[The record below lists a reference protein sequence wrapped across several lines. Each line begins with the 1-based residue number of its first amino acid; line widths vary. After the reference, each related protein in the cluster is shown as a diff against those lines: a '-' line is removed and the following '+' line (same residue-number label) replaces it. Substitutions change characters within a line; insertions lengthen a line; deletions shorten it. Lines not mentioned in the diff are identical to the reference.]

1 MKLTHLLPLSALAL
15 LASCGGSPQ
24 PEANG
29 PRPQVCRYSYD
40 HDSTSVKWTAYK
52 FTEKAGV
59 SGTFDTVNVSGTAA
73 DQMDW
78 TMVFSNA
85 VFSIPVSS
93 INSNAPDRDMKI
105 KQHFFGTMSA
115 TSALEGRVVSLG
127 MDSAIVEIAMNGATV
142 PVGMSVR
149 NEDNIVKL
157 EGVID
162 LGAWNAL
169 KSADAL
175 NKVCFDLHK
184 GADGVSKLWPEVKLE
199 IRTVLSEKCD

>member
-1 MKLTHLLPLSALAL
+1 MNILRTVPFVAIVALA
-15 LASCGGSPQ
+15 ACGGQ
-24 PEANG
+24 PTEQPAN
-29 PRPQVCRYSYD
+29 PEPQVCRYTYN

-59 SGTFDTVNVSGTAA
+59 SGTFDTVRVTGTAA
-73 DQMDW
+73 EQMDW

-93 INSNAPDRDMKI
+93 INSTVPDRDMKI

-115 TSALEGRVVSLG
+115 TAALEGRVVSIGL
-127 MDSAIVEIAMNGATV
+127 DSARVEISMNGATV
-142 PVGMSVR
+142 PVSMSVV
-149 NEDNIVKL
+149 NEANILKL

-169 KSADAL
+169 KSVNAL
-175 NKVCFDLHK
+175 NKVCYDLHK
-184 GADGVSKLWPEVKLE
+184 GADGVSKLWPEEKLE
-199 IRTVLSEKCD
+199 IRTVLTEQCD

>member
-1 MKLTHLLPLSALAL
+1 MNMHRILPFAALIA
-15 LASCGGSPQ
+15 LASCGGQQTEQ
-24 PEANG
+24 PAIEQQ
-29 PRPQVCRYSYD
+29 RVCQYSYN

-59 SGTFDTVNVSGTAA
+59 SGTFDTVRVTGTAA
-73 DQMDW
+73 EQMDW

-93 INSNAPDRDMKI
+93 INSTVPDRDMKI

-115 TSALEGRVVSLG
+115 TTALEGRVVSLG

-142 PVGMSVR
+142 PVSMSVR
-149 NEDNIVKL
+149 NEANIVKL

-162 LGAWNAL
+162 LTTWNAL
-169 KSADAL
+169 KSVNAL
-175 NKVCFDLHK
+175 NKVCYDLHK
-184 GADGVSKLWPEVKLE
+184 GSDGVSKLWPEVKLE
-199 IRTVLSEKCD
+199 IRTVLTEKCN

>member
-1 MKLTHLLPLSALAL
+1 MNILRTVPFLALVALA
-15 LASCGGSPQ
+15 ACGGQ
-24 PEANG
+24 PTEQPAN
-29 PRPQVCRYSYD
+29 PEPQVCHYTYN

-59 SGTFDTVNVSGTAA
+59 SGTFDTVQVSGTAA

-93 INSNAPDRDMKI
+93 INSTVPDRDMKI
-105 KQHFFGTMSA
+105 KQHFFGTMNA
-115 TSALEGRVVSLG
+115 TPRLEGRVVSIGL
-127 MDSAIVEIAMNGATV
+127 DSARVEISMNGATV
-142 PVGMSVR
+142 PVSMSVV
-149 NEDNIVKL
+149 NEANILKL

-169 KSADAL
+169 KSVNAL
-175 NKVCFDLHK
+175 NKVCYDLHK

-199 IRTVLSEKCD
+199 IRTVLTEQCD

>member
-1 MKLTHLLPLSALAL
+1 MKTFRFLPFVAIAL
-15 LASCGGSPQ
+15 LASCGGNQQSESSEPQ
-24 PEANG
+24 
-29 PRPQVCRYSYD
+29 PQVCRYNYNN
-40 HDSTSVKWTAYK
+40 DSTSVKWTAYK
-52 FTEKAGV
+52 FTEKVGV
-59 SGTFDTVNVSGTAA
+59 SGTFDTVRVTGTVA

-93 INSNAPDRDMKI
+93 INSNAPDRDQKI
-105 KQHFFGTMSA
+105 KEHFFGTMNA
-115 TSALEGRVVSLG
+115 TTALEGRVVSLG

-142 PVGMSVR
+142 PVRMGVQTTA
-149 NEDNIVKL
+149 NIVNL

-162 LGAWNAL
+162 LSAWNAL
-169 KSADAL
+169 QSADAL

-199 IRTVLSEKCD
+199 IRTVLTEQCD